1 MTAIAGRRLEYLLKG
16 LPTEQQAEILAAL
29 HNEMAQERQRRVE
42 SDALRAVAA
51 AVAAADHLADGATE
65 FLAHLSRL
73 IRTSGCALVL
83 VEPGGLFRVI
93 ASRAFAEPALPSKE
107 PFVNGLTE
115 RLTRARVSM
124 PLPEADVARRQG
136 RSVPARVTGWAIPL
150 LVDSALRGFVT
161 IRRAQADPFTHDQL
175 RLAQDA
181 VAAAMPGLMLLQR
194 LEQTRRAGRCPVGA
208 SSGDADEEPVPS
220 RAPQRLRRLPA
231 KSERGR
237 QGGLLRRDDRPY
249 S

>member
-1 MTAIAGRRLEYLLKG
+1 MTAIAERRLEYLLKG
-16 LPTEQQAEILAAL
+16 LPSEQQAEILAAL

-73 IRTSGCALVL
+73 IRASGCALVL

-93 ASRAFAEPALPSKE
+93 ASRAFGEPALPSKA

-115 RLTRARVSM
+115 RLARARVSM

-150 LVDSALRGFVT
+150 LDSALRGFVT

-181 VAAAMPGLMLLQR
+181 VAAVMPGLMLLQR
-194 LEQTRRAGRCPVGA
+194 LEQTRRAGRCPIGP
-208 SSGDADEEPVPS
+208 SSGDAEEPVRS